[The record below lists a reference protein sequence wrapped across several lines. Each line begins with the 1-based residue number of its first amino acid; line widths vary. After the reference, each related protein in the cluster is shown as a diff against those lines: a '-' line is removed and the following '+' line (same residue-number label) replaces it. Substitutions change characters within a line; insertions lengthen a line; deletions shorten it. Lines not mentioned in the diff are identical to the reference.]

1 MSRHKLTSYRA
12 SLVEV
17 LRAQVKSQRLE
28 PGLQGVMDLVDSVA
42 LKVSHVT
49 EYPNNMRVTVLQG
62 VMDLVDS
69 VALKV
74 SHVTEYIINMQVTVL
89 QGVMDLVDSVALK
102 VSHVTKYSINM
113 RVTVQGFCHVVWCL
127 C

>member
-12 SLVEV
+12 SLFEV

-42 LKVSHVT
+42 LKVMYVT
-49 EYPNNMRVTVLQG
+49 ECSANIAVTV
-62 VMDLVDS
+62 
-69 VALKV
+69 
-74 SHVTEYIINMQVTVL
+74 H
-89 QGVMDLVDSVALK
+89 
-102 VSHVTKYSINM
+102 
-113 RVTVQGFCHVVWCL
+113 GFCYVVWSL